1 MMKLNNKQAASIV
14 TIVAVMALAYFLMR
28 GCNKRSPY
36 KLAPTPIK
44 VDGKDGS
51 IFSLPY
57 DLKCVPGPSATA
69 AYYTKDL
76 TPGGICGDQDFV
88 RSQAEDYKI
97 VDGIGGSLLD
107 Q

>member
-1 MMKLNNKQAASIV
+1 MKLSRQQLTSLL
-14 TIVAVMALAYFLMR
+14 TIVAVSVSVYFLVKAYK
-28 GCNKRSPY
+28 KRSPY
-36 KLAPTPIK
+36 ELSPEPIK
-44 VDGKDGS
+44 ITGSRDGD
-51 IFSLPY
+51 IFSLST
-57 DLKCVPGPSATA
+57 DIKCVPGPSASA

-76 TPGGICGDQDFV
+76 TPGGICGDQEFV

>member
-1 MMKLNNKQAASIV
+1 MMKLNNKQSTSIV
-14 TIVAVMALAYFLMR
+14 IFVAALALAYFLVR
-28 GCNKRSPY
+28 GCSKRSAY
-36 KLAPTPIK
+36 KLAPEPIK
-44 VDGKDGS
+44 ITSKDGD

-57 DLKCVPGPSATA
+57 DIKCVPGPNASA

>member
-1 MMKLNNKQAASIV
+1 MMKLTKKQATSVVIF
-14 TIVAVMALAYFLMR
+14 VALMALAYFLR
-28 GCNKRSPY
+28 KGYNKRSPY
-36 KLAPTPIK
+36 ELSPEPIK

>member
-1 MMKLNNKQAASIV
+1 MKLNNKQTTSIV
-14 TIVAVMALAYFLMR
+14 IFTFALALAYLIFR
-28 GCNKRSPY
+28 GRSKRSPY
-36 KLAPTPIK
+36 KLAPEPIK
-44 VDGKDGS
+44 ITSKDGD

-57 DLKCVPGPSATA
+57 DIKCLSTS
-69 AYYTKDL
+69 YYTKDL
-76 TPGGICGDQDFV
+76 TPGAICGDQEFV